1 MSSHG
6 RGKEPAFPSSH
17 PQVDKGSAWVGPGP
31 WEPNM
36 RRSSHT
42 SVACWAHPV
51 TPPGEKHGTPL
62 LWLGLCSASQPSSPL
77 LTPRGRSWLCAG
89 YWDVCVTLAQSP
101 ASDHPRGGRHIASA
115 TWDKVPCKSHEA
127 DPAEVSMGE
136 GSPSQP
142 KWSRRNN
149 REGQQN

>member
-1 MSSHG
+1 M
-6 RGKEPAFPSSH
+6 GKELCFSLLPPPGRQGQVLGGAPAPGAQH
-17 PQVDKGSAWVGPGP
+17 EAVIPQLSGI
-31 WEPNM
+31 
-36 RRSSHT
+36 
-42 SVACWAHPV
+42 WAHPV
-51 TPPGEKHGTPL
+51 TPPGEKHGTPV

-89 YWDVCVTLAQSP
+89 YWDVCVTLAQAP

-115 TWDKVPCKSHEA
+115 TWDKAPCKSHAA

-142 KWSRRNN
+142 EWSRRNN